1 MIEIKVDTKEELY
14 DMIRLIE
21 LHRQINNQKDLKI
34 FTLENGIDKHIY
46 DITQIDNKYFDNEED
61 AIKQVKRHGVDILI
75 RETKSHIQKSD
86 NREER

>member
-21 LHRQINNQKDLKI
+21 LHRQINYQKDLKI

-61 AIKQVKRHGVDILI
+61 AITQVKRHGVDILI
-75 RETKSHIQKSD
+75 RETKSHIKTSD